1 MSRHVVRWPMKVIN
15 GKKKKKEIP
24 GMRWGGGHSFCSLG
38 PVMLLY
44 GSVLQGEGALCL
56 CLG

>member
-24 GMRWGGGHSFCSLG
+24 GMGWGGGVILFAHW
-38 PVMLLY
+38 V
-44 GSVLQGEGALCL
+44 Q
-56 CLG
+56 

>member
-24 GMRWGGGHSFCSLG
+24 GMGWGGGSFF
-38 PVMLLY
+38 LLT
-44 GSVLQGEGALCL
+44 GSSNAAVWLCPS
-56 CLG
+56 G